1 MTMTRRSPN
10 APGEKVRKRTQL
22 RESAHTAYRDAIL
35 TAAEQVFAER
45 DFATAKMTDIAREA
59 GVAAGTLYNYFESK
73 DEIVQSLVEAR
84 GDELVARMEKAYGEV
99 DDALLRLTVMI
110 RVSLEYLEE
119 HRAIFMIFARVN
131 GVDFG
136 VAKTGDVETRF
147 RRCLALY
154 ERAVREGIGKK
165 LFRKDLAVDQQVA
178 LLSGAIHGVVRAWF
192 MAGASTPLAR
202 NTPMLVEFIVN
213 GLGNRK

>member
-1 MTMTRRSPN
+1 MTMTRRSQN
-10 APGEKVRKRTQL
+10 APAERVRKRTRL

-35 TAAEQVFAER
+35 GAAEQVFADR
-45 DFATAKMTDIAREA
+45 DFASAKMTDIAREA

-73 DEIVQSLVEAR
+73 DQIAQSLIEAR
-84 GDELVARMEKAYGEV
+84 GDELVARMEKAYAEV
-99 DDALLRLTVMI
+99 DDALLRLTIMI

-119 HRAIFMIFARVN
+119 HRALFMIFARVN

-136 VAKTGDVETRF
+136 FAKTGEAETRF
-147 RRCLALY
+147 RRCLAIY
-154 ERAVREGIGKK
+154 ERAVREAIAKK
-165 LFRKDLAVDQQVA
+165 LFRKDLAVEQQVA

-192 MAGASTPLAR
+192 MAGAGTPLAR

-213 GLGNRK
+213 GLGNRR